1 MARIVIST
9 IIDRTPTQV
18 WSEVEDIGSHVTWMQ
33 DASAIR
39 FTSEQT
45 AGAGT
50 RFECDTKVGPI
61 SLTDK
66 MEITSWD
73 EGTRM
78 GVRHDGLVSG
88 TGEFTLRS
96 VTESR
101 TEFRWEEDLR
111 FPWWLGGPIGEIL
124 AKPILTAIWRGNL
137 RRLRARIEG

>member
-1 MARIVIST
+1 
-9 IIDRTPTQV
+9 
-18 WSEVEDIGSHVTWMQ
+18 
-33 DASAIR
+33 
-39 FTSEQT
+39 
-45 AGAGT
+45 
-50 RFECDTKVGPI
+50 
-61 SLTDK
+61 

-124 AKPILTAIWRGNL
+124 SKPILTAIWRGNL